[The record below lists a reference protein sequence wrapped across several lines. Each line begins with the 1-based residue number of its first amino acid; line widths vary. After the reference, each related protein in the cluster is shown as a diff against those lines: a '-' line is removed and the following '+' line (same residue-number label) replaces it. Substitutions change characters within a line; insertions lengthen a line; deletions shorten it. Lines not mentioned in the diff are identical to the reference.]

1 LQVHSNVMMATMLTV
16 MDAIRT
22 VQLVI
27 IMGVLSIHPI
37 SIQLLV
43 HALLLVQLDIIQT
56 LRYQTLIPVSL
67 ATTLVAHA
75 LLPLHVILVLLQA
88 TES

>member
-1 LQVHSNVMMATMLTV
+1 MMAILLMV
-16 MDAIRT
+16 MGAIRT
-22 VQLVI
+22 VQLVT
-27 IMGVLSIHPI
+27 IMDVLSIRHI

-43 HALLLVQLDIIQT
+43 HALLLAQLDIIQT
-56 LRYQTLIPVSL
+56 LLYQTLIHVSL

-75 LLPLHVILVLLQA
+75 LPALPVILVLLLA

>member
-1 LQVHSNVMMATMLTV
+1 MDVTLIALSEITTVVQQHLLTK
-16 MDAIRT
+16 
-22 VQLVI
+22 
-27 IMGVLSIHPI
+27 
-37 SIQLLV
+37 IQLQTL
-43 HALLLVQLDIIQT
+43 ALAPVQLDIIQT

-75 LLPLHVILVLLQA
+75 LLPLPVILVLLQA

>member
-1 LQVHSNVMMATMLTV
+1 MMAILLMV

-22 VQLVI
+22 VQLVT
-27 IMGVLSIHPI
+27 IMGVLSIRPI
-37 SIQLLV
+37 SIQLQV

-56 LRYQTLIPVSL
+56 LPYQTLIPVSL
-67 ATTLVAHA
+67 ATTLVVHA
-75 LLPLHVILVLLQA
+75 PLQLPVLLVLLQA